1 MNRRND
7 RAIQLAVLY
16 GCDGL
21 VTVVRDVW
29 DDAAEGVER
38 VVEPPAAAP
47 LHDGDHWVWEVPVD
61 IRVAD
66 HWVWEV
72 PVGARTRRP
81 AMR

>member
-38 VVEPPAAAP
+38 VVELAS
-47 LHDGDHWVWEVPVD
+47 GG
-61 IRVAD
+61 
-66 HWVWEV
+66 
-72 PVGARTRRP
+72 GASP
-81 AMR
+81 

>member
-16 GCDGL
+16 GCDGS

-38 VVEPPAAAP
+38 VVELASA
-47 LHDGDHWVWEVPVD
+47 L
-61 IRVAD
+61 
-66 HWVWEV
+66 
-72 PVGARTRRP
+72 RRRGLS
-81 AMR
+81 MTVTTESGKSLLIT